1 MKSHREAQDWM
12 EAATRELDHCDNLV
26 GDEDSLNTKLALVKV
41 SLRIHGLKFKQQS
54 GISLNLKIAENKGVF
69 FLSLW
74 AVALSQ
80 WKKSRL
86 IFCPFQRYSRFTL
99 QPYLDLLLS
108 FFPFKNQFI
117 CYLWSNL
124 KRAFLLTLLFTEGF
138 VNLHI
143 RSFIFVIS
151 SIFKKFL

>member
-1 MKSHREAQDWM
+1 M

-54 GISLNLKIAENKGVF
+54 GISLNVKIAENEGF
-69 FLSLW
+69 YFYPYGQLHYHNG
-74 AVALSQ
+74 
-80 WKKSRL
+80 KKSRL

-117 CYLWSNL
+117 CYL
-124 KRAFLLTLLFTEGF
+124 
-138 VNLHI
+138 
-143 RSFIFVIS
+143 
-151 SIFKKFL
+151 